1 MKKINCKHG
10 LTHKEEIEARRL
22 KKNALGEDEMVFKER
37 FIKAYKA
44 YKAYSKNMESGFY
57 EYLLNNDKVVYSV
70 LERIGGIRVMYVYLN
85 KYNLL

>member
-10 LTHKEEIEARRL
+10 LSHKEEIEARRL
-22 KKNALGEDEMVFKER
+22 KKNALGENEEIFKER
-37 FIKAYKA
+37 LEKVYKQ
-44 YKAYSKNMESGFY
+44 YSKNMEGGFY

-70 LERIGGIRVMYVYLN
+70 FERIGGIREMYVYLN